1 MRFGKICDG
10 GQRFTA
16 CGHAVPRAFGR
27 ILRRSPSLRETTGRR
42 EKLSC
47 VTAFGR
53 PVVPLASRVTPLQAD
68 PCGDVRV

>member
-1 MRFGKICDG
+1 MGFSRICG
-10 GQRFTA
+10 GEQRSEA
-16 CGHAVPRAFGR
+16 RGRAVLRAFGR
-27 ILRRSPSLRETTGRR
+27 ILRRFWSLRETTTRR

-53 PVVPLASRVTPLQAD
+53 PAVPLASRVTPLQAD